1 MVMFNLMR
9 RLWHDDG
16 GALIATEWVFV
27 ATILILGLVVGLT
40 AISRAVEGE
49 LVDLANA
56 IGSLNQSFSFGGSSG
71 CCASAAGSF
80 SSQTTRHN
88 LMIDFCVPA
97 ANLTASG
104 CP

>member
-1 MVMFNLMR
+1 MFQLMLR
-9 RLWHDDG
+9 VWQDDS
-16 GALIATEWVFV
+16 GALIATEWVFI
-27 ATILILGLVVGLT
+27 ATMLVLGLVVGLT

-71 CCASAAGSF
+71 CCASNAGSF
-80 SSQTTRHN
+80 FLQTTRP
-88 LMIDFCVPA
+88 FFSFSGCVPA
-97 ANLTASG
+97 PTLFAVG

>member
-1 MVMFNLMR
+1 MR
-9 RLWHDDG
+9 RLMFRLWQDDC

-27 ATILILGLVVGLT
+27 ATILIIGLVVGLK
-40 AISRAVEGE
+40 AVESAVEGE

-71 CCASAAGSF
+71 CCASVAGSAF
-80 SSQTTRHN
+80 SNTTRH
-88 LMIDFCVPA
+88 MFSFSGCVPA
-97 ANLTASG
+97 PTLAASG

>member
-1 MVMFNLMR
+1 MFNLMR

-71 CCASAAGSF
+71 CCASTAGSF
-80 SSQTTRHN
+80 FLETTRRS
-88 LMIDFCVPA
+88 FSFTGCVA
-97 ANLTASG
+97 APTLAAVG

>member
-1 MVMFNLMR
+1 MVLP
-9 RLWHDDG
+9 
-16 GALIATEWVFV
+16 A
-27 ATILILGLVVGLT
+27 
-40 AISRAVEGE
+40 EGE
-49 LVDLANA
+49 LQRFANA
-56 IGSLNQSFSFGGSSG
+56 ISHLNHSYSFGGSSG